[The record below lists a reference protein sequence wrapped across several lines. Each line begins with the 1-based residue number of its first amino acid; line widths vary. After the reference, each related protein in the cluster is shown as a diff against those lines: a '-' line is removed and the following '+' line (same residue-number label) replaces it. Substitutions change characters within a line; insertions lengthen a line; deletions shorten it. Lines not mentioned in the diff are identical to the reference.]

1 MRDPACNRGPAS
13 IQYFHLFGLQN
24 CDDVLMWQFTPQ
36 RNHTCHASIC
46 VFWVECVHIVVI
58 GEFTVCTNFV
68 GLLSYVL
75 SSDGHILITIGIKR
89 DLNHFEFDLRCKDV
103 IWNTVNWF
111 AIWFDL
117 I

>member
-1 MRDPACNRGPAS
+1 
-13 IQYFHLFGLQN
+13 
-24 CDDVLMWQFTPQ
+24 
-36 RNHTCHASIC
+36 
-46 VFWVECVHIVVI
+46 VHIVVI

-103 IWNTVNWF
+103 I
-111 AIWFDL
+111 
-117 I
+117 